1 MLYIQ
6 HSLGPDE
13 ELVHIA
19 YFHWMHEVNAVISI
33 LWGAAAAAMLLYGG
47 RFAYELMGNFP
58 PGLDIMVAVQYLPL
72 SLKAI
77 AFFFFVMGVFS
88 CITALTEKATTEI
101 AITSLRVI
109 YKRGLLARNVGE
121 ISIDR
126 IEGVVVIQ
134 SVLGRLLNYGRLS
147 VRGMGVGEVLL
158 PKIQDPIR
166 FRQAIQEAR
175 AYHKKNDAAGQGG

>member
-1 MLYIQ
+1 
-6 HSLGPDE
+6 
-13 ELVHIA
+13 
-19 YFHWMHEVNAVISI
+19 
-33 LWGAAAAAMLLYGG
+33 
-47 RFAYELMGNFP
+47 
-58 PGLDIMVAVQYLPL
+58 
-72 SLKAI
+72 
-77 AFFFFVMGVFS
+77 MGVFS

-101 AITSLRVI
+101 TITSLRVI

-126 IEGVVVIQ
+126 IEGVMVIQ
-134 SVLGRLLNYGRLS
+134 SVLGWLLNYGRLS

-175 AYHKKNDAAGQGG
+175 AITKRTMPQGRG